1 MGTQFLPNYSRRYVL
16 AGAIAALTM
25 TSGVNGLAQ
34 DKAAGQAAPQPPAA
48 QSLPDLGI
56 LANLSRLLRQK

>member
-1 MGTQFLPNYSRRYVL
+1 MGTQFLQLQPRYVL

-34 DKAAGQAAPQPPAA
+34 NKPAGPAAPPPPAA
-48 QSLPDLGI
+48 E
-56 LANLSRLLRQK
+56 SRSRRCRDSSSPRAARPC